1 MVQRALSHRRN
12 SNRTLSVSISNTTH
26 PLSNNNNNNSTTTTP
41 STSHTVQTTNTLPI
55 IVRTG
60 PSGAHTNIAGNGRRE
75 SGLPLS
81 RHHLMRRSSTA
92 SSGSS
97 SSTASSVGGVG
108 GVGVCLRGRKVG
120 DGGEEVGEEVIV
132 EDVDEE
138 EGEGLGVREGGAIAG
153 GVTGDEGEMLGWIL
167 AFGRDEGRD

>member
-12 SNRTLSVSISNTTH
+12 SNRTLSVSISNTAH
-26 PLSNNNNNNSTTTTP
+26 PLSNNNNSTTTTP

-97 SSTASSVGGVG
+97 SSATSSVGGVG
-108 GVGVCLRGRKVG
+108 VGLRGRKMG
-120 DGGEEVGEEVIV
+120 DAGEEVGEEVIV

-138 EGEGLGVREGGAIAG
+138 EGEGLGVREGGQ
-153 GVTGDEGEMLGWIL
+153 
-167 AFGRDEGRD
+167 